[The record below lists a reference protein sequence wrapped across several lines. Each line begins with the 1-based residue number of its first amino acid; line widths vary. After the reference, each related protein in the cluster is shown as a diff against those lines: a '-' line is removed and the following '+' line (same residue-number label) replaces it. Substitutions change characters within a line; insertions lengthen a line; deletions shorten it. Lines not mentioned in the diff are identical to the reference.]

1 MFNKVVTVD
10 YLDNPIDVVEKMSAH
25 KKPLLHR
32 AFSVILYNG
41 SKILLQ
47 KRSENK
53 YHSGGLIA
61 NTCCSHPQ
69 LSQSII
75 ECAKVR
81 LVDEVNIKID
91 TLHEIGHFVYF
102 AKFNDNLFEYE
113 YDHVLVGEYDGSF
126 SKNEEEVSWIDWVE
140 IEEVK
145 KDIVENPQKYAVWFI
160 HAFKIFLDFYNNL

>member
-1 MFNKVVTVD
+1 MFSKVVTVD
-10 YLDNPIDVVEKMSAH
+10 YLDNPKSVVDKMSAH
-25 KKPLLHR
+25 KKPILHR

-75 ECAKVR
+75 DCAKIR
-81 LVDEVNIKID
+81 LVEETNININS
-91 TLHEIGHFVYF
+91 LYEIGHFIYF

-113 YDHVLVGEYDGSF
+113 YDHVLVGEYNGLFD
-126 SKNEEEVSWIDWVE
+126 KNEEEVSWTDWVE
-140 IEEVK
+140 IEDVK
-145 KDIVENPQKYAVWFI
+145 KDIVENPEKYAVWFI
-160 HAFKIFLDFYNNL
+160 HAFKIFIDFYKNL